1 MQIKAKRGKED
12 FVKKL
17 AEIHQS
23 PSFEEDDE
31 DDVIPELNH
40 PRMGRRSSMV
50 YL

>member
-23 PSFEEDDE
+23 PSTEEYDE
-31 DDVIPELNH
+31 NDLLPDLNH